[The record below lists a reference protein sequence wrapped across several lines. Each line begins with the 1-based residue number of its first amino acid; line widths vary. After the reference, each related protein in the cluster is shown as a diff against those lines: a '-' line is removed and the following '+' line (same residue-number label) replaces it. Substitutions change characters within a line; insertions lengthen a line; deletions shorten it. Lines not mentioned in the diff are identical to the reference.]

1 MANTELQF
9 EMAMRDQIIY
19 NQQETQ
25 RNMWN
30 VLMGLGLEEKQIL
43 EAASKQG
50 ILIEDATMTSYPG
63 LSDSKQSQNTGS
75 YISLPYSPSSTQSV
89 SKSSSIFK
97 RTEDASG
104 RSFSKENVHMPHT
117 ICREEHHSSY
127 YYMTRDSS
135 PSALMRPRKSN
146 EHFLHDASPGSGT
159 PYKYTRDFH
168 DVQQHMRTMS
178 SSYSGSP
185 SQTSSLKSDFWQ
197 HQKVCNKNVIC
208 IMLLRKISGL

>member
-43 EAASKQG
+43 EAATKQG
-50 ILIEDATMTSYPG
+50 ILIEDATMSSYQG

-75 YISLPYSPSSTQSV
+75 CISLPYSSSSTQSF
-89 SKSSSIFK
+89 SRSSCMFQQS
-97 RTEDASG
+97 EDDSG
-104 RSFSKENVHMPHT
+104 RPFSKENPNMPRT

-127 YYMTRDSS
+127 YYMTRDNR
-135 PSALMRPRKSN
+135 PSALMRPRKST
-146 EHFLHDASPGSGT
+146 EHFLNDPSSESVT
-159 PYKYTRDFH
+159 PCKYTPELH
-168 DVQQHMRTMS
+168 DIHQHMRTMS
-178 SSYSGSP
+178 SSYCGSP
-185 SQTSSLKSDFWQ
+185 IQTSSFKSDFWQ
-197 HQKVCNKNVIC
+197 HQKVCKNVD
-208 IMLLRKISGL
+208 LRRFPPKE